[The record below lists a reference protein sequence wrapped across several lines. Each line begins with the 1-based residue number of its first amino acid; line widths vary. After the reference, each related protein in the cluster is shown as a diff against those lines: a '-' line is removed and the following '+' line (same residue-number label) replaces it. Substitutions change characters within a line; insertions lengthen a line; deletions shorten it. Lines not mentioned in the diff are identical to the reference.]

1 MAASSA
7 AAPSKLTQNFDR
19 AREEYARA
27 QEIMVE
33 RAMELERMQKE
44 LNAAQREVLDRER
57 KLMEAAVK
65 DGLTATTATA
75 AMVALNPATAAKVRP
90 LPVRT
95 HTAGRCRGFFLGPT
109 LSRCTALLMYPRHD
123 VCVFVLQV
131 GTAATGASKATAAVA
146 LGWKQHLIAGGVAR
160 GVAVGSLFPV
170 DSIKTKMQIGQKVCC
185 AAPTRVRRVC
195 CTPAGARNPSDTAW
209 TLQQFCFA

>member
-1 MAASSA
+1 
-7 AAPSKLTQNFDR
+7 
-19 AREEYARA
+19 
-27 QEIMVE
+27 
-33 RAMELERMQKE
+33 
-44 LNAAQREVLDRER
+44 
-57 KLMEAAVK
+57 
-65 DGLTATTATA
+65 
-75 AMVALNPATAAKVRP
+75 
-90 LPVRT
+90 
-95 HTAGRCRGFFLGPT
+95 
-109 LSRCTALLMYPRHD
+109 MYPRHD

-185 AAPTRVRRVC
+185 AAPTRVPRVC

>member
-1 MAASSA
+1 MLRQHQGALLVVSH
-7 AAPSKLTQNFDR
+7 DR
-19 AREEYARA
+19 AFLRNLGTGIIWLHGGKLRRREGHFDEF
-27 QEIMVE
+27 ESWS
-33 RAMELERMQKE
+33 
-44 LNAAQREVLDRER
+44 
-57 KLMEAAVK
+57 
-65 DGLTATTATA
+65 DGILA
-75 AMVALNPATAAKVRP
+75 
-90 LPVRT
+90 
-95 HTAGRCRGFFLGPT
+95 
-109 LSRCTALLMYPRHD
+109 D
-123 VCVFVLQV
+123 E
-131 GTAATGASKATAAVA
+131 AVA